1 MAQFI
6 IILILEVVAVAAL
19 ILFDGVLDS
28 KYYERKP
35 INGLSTETFWALGL
49 MMLTG
54 FVWFSQKY
62 GNMMTDVS
70 SYLLLLAATQLA
82 FHMWL
87 IYILVKAYKAFFA
100 MEFKYDFQYYVAR
113 FFLFLSITMEG
124 LAIFGICFLALYYY
138 HTTGI
143 TAGF

>member
-1 MAQFI
+1 MNFI
-6 IILILEVVAVAAL
+6 IVLILELVAVAAL

-54 FVWFSQKY
+54 FVWSSQKY

-70 SYLLLLAATQLA
+70 SYLLLLGASQLA

-87 IYILVKAYKAFFA
+87 IYILVKAVKAFGNL
-100 MEFKYDFQYYVAR
+100 EFKYDFQYYVAR
-113 FFLFLSITMEG
+113 FFLFLSITAEA
-124 LAIFGICFLALYYY
+124 LSVFGICFLALYYP
-138 HTTGI
+138 GI

>member
-1 MAQFI
+1 MTHFI
-6 IILILEVVAVAAL
+6 IVLILELVAVAAL

-54 FVWFSQKY
+54 FVWSSQKY

-70 SYLLLLAATQLA
+70 SHVLLLGATQLA

-87 IYILVKAYKAFFA
+87 IYILAKAYKAFFA

-113 FFLFLSITMEG
+113 FLLFLSITAEVFSV
-124 LAIFGICFLALYYY
+124 FGICFLALYYP
-138 HTTGI
+138 GI